1 MLACPSYD
9 GPKWQDSLK
18 WVGPDSV
25 KWLDSTAAT
34 SLQMYS
40 IRPVTLTGP
49 GGIGMPANADI
60 DFGLVHLNK
69 YADKALVTEALYM
82 RYDSGDGVSEG
93 FHNNQG
99 TMVAFGDG
107 HAKYVWDRDGSYFL
121 TGLITNRSA
130 NYYYQDDP
138 ADGDDGDLLGGVW
151 YKLDQEF

>member
-1 MLACPSYD
+1 
-9 GPKWQDSLK
+9 
-18 WVGPDSV
+18 
-25 KWLDSTAAT
+25 
-34 SLQMYS
+34 
-40 IRPVTLTGP
+40 
-49 GGIGMPANADI
+49 MPANADI
-60 DFGLVHLNK
+60 DFGLVHMDK